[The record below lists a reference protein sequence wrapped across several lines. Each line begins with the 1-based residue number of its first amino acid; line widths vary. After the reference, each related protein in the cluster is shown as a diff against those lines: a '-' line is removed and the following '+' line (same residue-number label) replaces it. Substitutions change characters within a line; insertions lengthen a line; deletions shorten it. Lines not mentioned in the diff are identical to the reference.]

1 MPAYSAAVKRPP
13 ARLPASP
20 PASYTQDI
28 APRSEPL
35 PPGDSV
41 KIVTYPHPTLRYVS
55 KPVRKVNA
63 DFRNLVR
70 EMFDLM
76 YEAKG
81 IGMAANQVDLPL
93 RLFIINLAAK
103 RGEGEELVFI
113 NPVLSHHKG
122 SDEAE
127 EGCLSLPG
135 MYGQVVRPKTVRV
148 QAYNLQGEEIKA
160 DLKGL
165 LSKCVQHEY
174 DHIDGV
180 LFPDRMP
187 ELTRS
192 AFADQLAE
200 FETEFHSRR
209 STGEIPSDEE
219 IARARAEWESKYC

>member
-1 MPAYSAAVKRPP
+1 L
-13 ARLPASP
+13 ARQF
-20 PASYTQDI
+20 YTQGF
-28 APRSEPL
+28 ACPWES
-35 PPGDSV
+35 SV

-63 DFRNLVR
+63 DFRKLVR

-76 YEAKG
+76 YDANG
-81 IGMAANQVDLPL
+81 IGLAANQVDLPL

-160 DLKGL
+160 DLTGL
-165 LSKCVQHEY
+165 LAKCVQHEY

-192 AFADQLAE
+192 TFIDQLAE
-200 FETEFHSRR
+200 FETDFHSRR
-209 STGEIPSDEE
+209 STGGIPSDEE
-219 IARARAEWESKYC
+219 IAKARAEWESKYC